1 MKKEKKSMISIK
13 VKLLGA
19 ICPLVALI
27 MIALIMISYSVSK
40 DIIKKQAV
48 SMLESSA
55 KNQATQIASW
65 MSENL
70 AAFEA
75 AKNVIEGTNPTDVD
89 VQNILERFYG
99 YNSNYPEG
107 LYIADESGNVIQAS
121 QVEKTKTDVMN
132 ASWYQQGFSRINMAF
147 GTAYTNESGES
158 VISATGILNEN
169 RATSRIIA
177 ADVPINHISI
187 IVNSF
192 IDMENADSFLI
203 DCKDGTILAHND
215 SSLISTQLGTDNTD
229 PYLRKVAEKI
239 ANREF
244 SQCVIQDNLTAF
256 EKVSNTDWL
265 LVSYVSEH
273 KIYAELYRMRNIL
286 IVIGIISII
295 GLLVVIERLVH
306 FIIKPVKSLTNT
318 IIAMSDGDFTVNV
331 SGSSSDEIGMMG
343 AKVTDFIESMR
354 QMIANILQVS
364 GKLRGQAEN
373 SERVSNELYE
383 SSVGQTKTMKELDST
398 VDQLTESVNE
408 IAQNATTLAMVVSD
422 TREDSQRANE
432 KMNETVKVTERGRT
446 DMEEV
451 GNAMSDIKTSIEN
464 LQEAINKVGDASKE
478 ITSIVSI
485 IGDIAEETNLLSLNA
500 SIEAARAGEAGKGF
514 AVVATEIAKLAT
526 TCSESVQ
533 NISLLIS
540 EVNSLVDNTVE
551 MAGSSADHVQNSS
564 DLIFKAVDTFRLI
577 YENVSETSRNI
588 NAVIEKIGKVDEVAT
603 GVAAISEQ
611 QAASAD
617 EILATAQNMV
627 EEAEQ
632 ITKHSQSV
640 AEEARQLA
648 QTSEQLNTQM
658 DVFKI

>member
-19 ICPLVALI
+19 ICPMVALI

-40 DIIKKQAV
+40 NIIQKQAV

-55 KNQATQIASW
+55 KNQATQIESW

-89 VQNILERFYG
+89 VQNILDRFYG

-121 QVEKTKTDVMN
+121 QVEKAKTDVMN

-215 SSLISTQLGTDNTD
+215 SSLISTRLGTDNAD

-256 EKVSNTDWL
+256 EKVNNTDWL

-273 KIYAELYRMRNIL
+273 KIYAELYRLRNIL

-306 FIIKPVKSLTNT
+306 FIIKPVKGLT
-318 IIAMSDGDFTVNV
+318 
-331 SGSSSDEIGMMG
+331 
-343 AKVTDFIESMR
+343 
-354 QMIANILQVS
+354 
-364 GKLRGQAEN
+364 
-373 SERVSNELYE
+373 
-383 SSVGQTKTMKELDST
+383 
-398 VDQLTESVNE
+398 
-408 IAQNATTLAMVVSD
+408 
-422 TREDSQRANE
+422 
-432 KMNETVKVTERGRT
+432 
-446 DMEEV
+446 
-451 GNAMSDIKTSIEN
+451 
-464 LQEAINKVGDASKE
+464 
-478 ITSIVSI
+478 
-485 IGDIAEETNLLSLNA
+485 
-500 SIEAARAGEAGKGF
+500 
-514 AVVATEIAKLAT
+514 
-526 TCSESVQ
+526 
-533 NISLLIS
+533 
-540 EVNSLVDNTVE
+540 
-551 MAGSSADHVQNSS
+551 
-564 DLIFKAVDTFRLI
+564 
-577 YENVSETSRNI
+577 
-588 NAVIEKIGKVDEVAT
+588 
-603 GVAAISEQ
+603 
-611 QAASAD
+611 
-617 EILATAQNMV
+617 
-627 EEAEQ
+627 
-632 ITKHSQSV
+632 
-640 AEEARQLA
+640 
-648 QTSEQLNTQM
+648 
-658 DVFKI
+658 